1 LNFSLDRISV
11 YFTQYCLF
19 KDWFTWFLFIQ
30 DSVYTVLFIQEL
42 FSHRFLFI
50 QDSDYTV
57 LFIQELFS
65 HDFCLFRIQ
74 STQYCLFKNC
84 FHMISVY
91 SGFSLHSTVYSR
103 IVFTWFLFIQD
114 SVYTVLFTQ
123 ELFSHDFCLFR
134 IQTTQYCLFKNC
146 FHMISVY
153 SGFRLH
159 STVYSRI
166 VFTWFL
172 FTQSLAYID
181 LLLKRLWE
189 WLCHLQWKVIF
200 GGFRVIMINTT
211 FHNISVISWW
221 SVLLVEETKVP
232 RENHRPVASHWQTL
246 SHNVVSSTPRHE
258 QSSNSQL

>member
-1 LNFSLDRISV
+1 MRINLNFSLDRISV

-103 IVFTWFLFIQD
+103 IVFTWFLF
-114 SVYTVLFTQ
+114 
-123 ELFSHDFCLFR
+123 
-134 IQTTQYCLFKNC
+134 
-146 FHMISVY
+146 
-153 SGFRLH
+153 
-159 STVYSRI
+159 
-166 VFTWFL
+166 
-172 FTQSLAYID
+172 TQSLAYID

>member
-1 LNFSLDRISV
+1 MLFYIFGEISIPNSYTAIIFIWNKIKTLLTSKQWKIIRTNIFFFKIDRLKLQRYQIIENKFEFQFRQNF
-11 YFTQYCLF
+11 CLF
-19 KDWFTWFLFIQ
+19 
-30 DSVYTVLFIQEL
+30 YTVLFIQGL
-42 FSHRFLFI
+42 I
-50 QDSDYTV
+50 
-57 LFIQELFS
+57 
-65 HDFCLFRIQ
+65 
-74 STQYCLFKNC
+74 
-84 FHMISVY
+84 HMVSVY
-91 SGFSLHSTVYSR
+91 SGFS
-103 IVFTWFLFIQD
+103 
-114 SVYTVLFTQ
+114 
-123 ELFSHDFCLFR
+123 
-134 IQTTQYCLFKNC
+134 
-146 FHMISVY
+146 
-153 SGFRLH
+153 LH

-189 WLCHLQWKVIF
+189 WLCHLQWKVIY